1 MKARYDP
8 IRFLV
13 QSVMQ
18 LRHVLSQRPDTE
30 QAALILRYFLVLV
43 IWCFIGFDSLFLQKL
58 SADTYEKVMGAT
70 GLYCLGLAL
79 QTRHLAFAPEK
90 QWGRL
95 TAGLVSDF
103 TLLTYFAFGLGET
116 GSALYPFYLW
126 LMLASGFRYG
136 TPYLLA
142 SAIVTVIALSGHYHY
157 FGLWETS
164 YVVSFIQVAFVFV
177 LALAMSSFLGTIR
190 EAIATAENASMAKSA
205 FLAGV
210 SHEVRTPLQAIK
222 GLSDLL
228 GDTRLD
234 EEQRRMVGTISE
246 SGQSLLNLINHLLD
260 YARTEDG
267 KMPIREETFDLFVL
281 SGRLNRLFSA
291 EVNRKSLVL
300 NFHVDPALRRL
311 YHGNLRFLEDILH
324 NLLGNAIKF
333 TQQGRITL
341 RMQLLEESLREH
353 RICFEVIDTG
363 IGIESD
369 AQSRIFD
376 RFTQSSDEVLDT
388 FGGSGLG
395 LALCRQ
401 YADLMGGRIH
411 VCSTPGQGSTF
422 AFEVSF
428 GLVLKKNRA
437 LLAGMEAEN
446 AGGHPIVLV
455 SDNPAVEGLL
465 PHGTIRST
473 CYDNLDLALHKL
485 AALPYADRPPLILID
500 RAACSY
506 DIALT
511 QKQVTVFG
519 GSPPPQILWI
529 CRDDEKPANLARVHP
544 QHGLAFVSRNDLQ
557 YRVCKLLRLAEQL
570 RGQTGRLPAQQ
581 SLKAEGGAP
590 SLHILVADDNQTNL
604 MVLEKMLD
612 SLGHKAHLAVNGE
625 EAIAAIRSE
634 AFDLAFLDI
643 RMPVLDGLEMARRL
657 MAMNKE
663 GLPQGCPQLYALT
676 ADPTME
682 MEARCRQAGMSACL
696 LKPIERNRMKELL
709 THFVEQKQLSADSKM
724 DTDISDNWGLE
735 EMFSSQVIEDL
746 RDLGG
751 DQFVVD
757 LAHQFSEDGILA
769 LQRLKRAVNDRDDED
784 FRNGAHALRSAAA
797 NIGARSVFDLCLSWR
812 DMTAAELDQ
821 EGAGHMVQLVDN
833 LSEAIGD
840 LEHIL
845 TITLPK
851 PEPVQQ
857 GLHQREKIVNH

>member
-1 MKARYDP
+1 MKARHDP

-13 QSVMQ
+13 QSLMQ
-18 LRHVLSQRPDTE
+18 LRHVLSQRPDSE

-58 SADTYEKVMGAT
+58 SADTYEKVIAAT

-79 QTRHLAFAPEK
+79 QTRHLAFTPETRG
-90 QWGRL
+90 GRL
-95 TAGLVSDF
+95 TVGLVADLM
-103 TLLTYFAFGLGET
+103 LLTYFAFGLGET

-126 LMLASGFRYG
+126 LMLASGFRNG

-142 SAIVTVIALSGHYHY
+142 SAIVTVIALSSHYHY

-164 YVVSFIQVAFVFV
+164 YVVSFIQIAFVFV

-190 EAIATAENASMAKSA
+190 QAIATAENASMAKSA

-234 EEQRRMVGTISE
+234 AEQRRMVGTISE
-246 SGQSLLNLINHLLD
+246 SGQSLLNLINYLLD

-267 KMPIREETFDLFVL
+267 KMPIREEDFDLFAL

-291 EVNRKSLVL
+291 EADRKSLTL

-341 RMQLLEESLREH
+341 RMRLLAEGLREH

-363 IGIESD
+363 IGIESE

-376 RFTQSSDEVLDT
+376 RFTQSSAAVLDT

-422 AFEVSF
+422 SFEVSF
-428 GLVLKKNRA
+428 GLVLENSRA
-437 LLAGMEAEN
+437 LLASMEAEN
-446 AGGHPIVLV
+446 AGGHHVAVV
-455 SDNPAVEGLL
+455 SGDLALEDLL

-473 CYDNLDLALHKL
+473 RYDNLGLALRKL
-485 AALPYADRPPLILID
+485 AVVADADRSPLILID
-500 RAACSY
+500 RADCSY

-511 QKQVTVFG
+511 QKQVAALG
-519 GSPPPQILWI
+519 GSMPPQILWI
-529 CRDDEKPANLARVHP
+529 CRDEEKPANLARVHP
-544 QHGLAFVSRNDLQ
+544 QHGLAFVSRRDLQ
-557 YRVCKLLRLAEQL
+557 HRVCKLLRLAEQL
-570 RGQTGRLPAQQ
+570 RGQTGLLPAHQ
-581 SLKAEGGAP
+581 SHQADGGAHC
-590 SLHILVADDNQTNL
+590 LHILVADDNRTNL

-612 SLGHKAHLAVNGE
+612 SLGHKAHLAANGE

-634 AFDLAFLDI
+634 VFDLAFLDI
-643 RMPVLDGLEMARRL
+643 RMPVLDGLETARRL
-657 MAMNKE
+657 VTMDAAA
-663 GLPQGCPQLYALT
+663 LPQGCPELYALT
-676 ADPTME
+676 ADPSVE
-682 MEARCRQAGMSACL
+682 MEERCRRAGMSACL
-696 LKPIERNRMKELL
+696 LKPIERNRMKEVL
-709 THFVEQKQLSADSKM
+709 THFIEQKQLSAGANRDIG
-724 DTDISDNWGLE
+724 ISDNWGIE
-735 EMFSSQVIEDL
+735 EMFSTQVIEDL

-821 EGAGHMVQLVDN
+821 EGAGHMMQLTAN
-833 LSEAIGD
+833 LSEAICD

-851 PEPVQQ
+851 PDPLQQ
-857 GLHQREKIVNH
+857 GRLQGGKIVNH